1 MISPDSSIVRR
12 LPPPSASFPWCR
24 PCGAGYRTS
33 RPKCGSPPTSRR
45 HEAGRRKGY
54 GRDAIPRSGAM
65 APGSPPCIR
74 RLPLIAGAAR
84 EESSQSLQCTGFRR
98 RPPTPMSSG
107 AACPFRSSPNSGL
120 YTAAISDI
128 AESVTSDPG
137 RCSMPSTTMISTTK
151 RTCSKMRPRCH
162 VCPPNC
168 LGITTERRRSADAA
182 RRSWWAH
189 RRAWTGTRSHVWA
202 AMDNRAGPTR
212 RQQLLNYV
220 L

>member
-1 MISPDSSIVRR
+1 
-12 LPPPSASFPWCR
+12 
-24 PCGAGYRTS
+24 
-33 RPKCGSPPTSRR
+33 
-45 HEAGRRKGY
+45 
-54 GRDAIPRSGAM
+54 
-65 APGSPPCIR
+65 
-74 RLPLIAGAAR
+74 
-84 EESSQSLQCTGFRR
+84 
-98 RPPTPMSSG
+98 MSSG

-120 YTAAISDI
+120 YTAARSDI

-202 AMDNRAGPTR
+202 AMDNRCRSDPPPATPELRSVAQDLTMPGPPRLMDRMGGDVDIEDERPGTMVSGAR
-212 RQQLLNYV
+212 RCSGERTIR
-220 L
+220 